1 MLFSKSQ
8 ALPTALADLLKPI
21 ATGVTSYRGKLYV
34 PQSLYS
40 WPFAVDVS
48 GEIFDPETNSWEQM
62 PTGMGEGWPAR
73 QVGTKLSTVI
83 DGNLYALEPATSSSS
98 SKIKMYDAQEDTWK
112 VAVSQARVGTFD
124 ESDSPYLLVGFLG
137 KLHLIIKDAG
147 SRIDVMQTDSLK
159 PMDSP
164 ALLTGITCQVPDV
177 SLEQADVWKAIAS
190 KSITTAELVSC
201 QVLSI

>member
-1 MLFSKSQ
+1 
-8 ALPTALADLLKPI
+8 
-21 ATGVTSYRGKLYV
+21 
-34 PQSLYS
+34 
-40 WPFAVDVS
+40 
-48 GEIFDPETNSWEQM
+48 
-62 PTGMGEGWPAR
+62 
-73 QVGTKLSTVI
+73 
-83 DGNLYALEPATSSSS
+83 
-98 SKIKMYDAQEDTWK
+98 MYDAQEDTWK